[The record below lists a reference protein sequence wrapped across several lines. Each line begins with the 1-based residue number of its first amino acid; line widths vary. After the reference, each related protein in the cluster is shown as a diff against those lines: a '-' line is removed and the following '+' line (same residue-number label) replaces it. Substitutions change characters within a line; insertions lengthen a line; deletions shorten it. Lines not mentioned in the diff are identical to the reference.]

1 MSLIREKS
9 KNFNSPTVDNFR
21 ITKEQFYKFIKG
33 NEILQTIKA
42 RADEIEEFKAYWNN
56 LRQDRYINHDIASRK
71 RRIGKFEYNEG
82 KLKLIKGDNSFFQR
96 KSINQLNG
104 GNVRYFEAVEKSFCS
119 HILLEEI
126 IKYVLK
132 IIPVSNYDLINI
144 NTHLFRIECSNREK
158 ISFPTPEGIHQDGH
172 DFISQ
177 HLISRNN
184 VFGGISG
191 IYQLAND
198 QPIMH
203 KQLCESF
210 DTIILDDRVLRH
222 DVSPIFPKLDKQLG
236 YRDML
241 IIDYNF
247 KF

>member
-1 MSLIREKS
+1 MNLIREKS
-9 KNFNSPTVDNFR
+9 RSFNDLNIDSPIVNKN
-21 ITKEQFYKFIKG
+21 QFYQFIEGSK
-33 NEILQTIKA
+33 ILQTIQAKSE
-42 RADEIEEFKAYWNN
+42 DVGEFKTYWHN
-56 LRQDRYINHDIASRK
+56 LKQDRYINPDLASRK
-71 RRIGKFEYNEG
+71 RRIGKFEYNKG
-82 KLKLIKGDNSFFQR
+82 KIKFIKGDNSFFQR

-104 GNVRYFEAVEKSFCS
+104 GNIRYFEAVEKSFCS
-119 HILLEEI
+119 HILLEKI
-126 IKYVLK
+126 IKYVLD
-132 IIPVSNYDLINI
+132 IIPVSNYNSIKI
-144 NTHLFRIECSNREK
+144 NTHLFRVECSNQEK
-158 ISFPTPEGIHQDGH
+158 MSSPTPEGIHQDGH

-184 VFGGISG
+184 IFGGISG
-191 IYQLAND
+191 IYQLTND

-203 KQLCESF
+203 KQLCKSF
-210 DTIILDDRVLRH
+210 DTIILDDRVVRH